1 MSNLEASRILA
12 SALKDVDEILKVSGC
27 ESNDICDAYDNLNNQ
42 YTLPEKSVQN
52 VRRESYSKNI
62 DNSTACDE
70 TYLYKTEK
78 EFFTLMNRLHK
89 CIEKLHSSQNIAL
102 LHTSEYCASNFK
114 VTGNSHINV
123 VEPSITQPTEYNLI
137 NNKQSVQLQQRQPH
151 YMASSNDYENLNDKL
166 LHQRIIRLQAQIQA
180 QANRIAELEK
190 DKTSLSHLVNRANR
204 TGQNDIMNQF
214 TIDMDNLQLLS
225 EVSKQHLRIT
235 SLEEMNRDLEEKIN
249 KLEKELS
256 HRSDLF
262 DVRNSY
268 KDSQSLKYNR
278 QYANQHPMMSS
289 RSATLGNNNNNT
301 NHTLNDE
308 SSKQMILQNR
318 LHYPAAFRRSITP
331 VAFNNRNSFIATSNP
346 YEYNSNF
353 IYQSSL
359 SGTQSTPP
367 TSRLINDQLYTNNTF
382 LQNERIHPQRLL
394 IPGENYFLLNA
405 DQFRSASLNE
415 LRYSKSIQSNT
426 VTNKVCNPNV
436 KNGFIVKSPADSFN
450 VNTSIDCSRIFNS
463 RNLLPPQY
471 GSSYHQ
477 KIYTD
482 SSRARSPPPQHLQ
495 TYHQKNNSIDDRQSL
510 ADCKLNECASS
521 LSPSTATLGSPSSGK
536 FTTGQTTQSK
546 ASPSSSSSSSEY
558 QHFTEITNQLG
569 NLMKDNKAPTLSKS
583 TTINNNGKNHF
594 KKLNIEHENFLSW
607 DKNMI
612 SAWLYKI
619 GLGYTVTHTRKWLTS
634 GQDLVNESKKS
645 LAQLMGIRNPLHL
658 KKLLIHIRL
667 CMKDNCP
674 ASNNTTIDINN
685 HDGYFYRNVEPPEN
699 FDMSGWLNDL
709 GLSQY
714 IPQFDKCIIDPYVLD
729 QLTMEDLSMLKISN
743 ELHMLSLRWGL
754 QMLRHINFD
763 RSRLCRDQMEQC
775 SANIPL
781 KRNILHSSIPSE
793 NENHSHTS
801 LMNTTLKTDS
811 MNIKTNSNS
820 SIYSPIQI
828 CYWTQKRV
836 VNWLQSIELPEY
848 ASELCGNGVHGA
860 LIILEDRFTP
870 DLLADI
876 LRIPPVKSLVR
887 RHLTQK
893 FIELVGLKIWQRKQH
908 SEVSNNLLTLH
919 SKIKL
924 TKKKSIFH
932 STRGSKSNLHHH
944 DDDNDISNE
953 LVCPN
958 EINTNHISIF
968 AEEVVTPNQECIH
981 ETGNIPTILLNP
993 IATNVQKLELQETDL

>member
-1 MSNLEASRILA
+1 
-12 SALKDVDEILKVSGC
+12 
-27 ESNDICDAYDNLNNQ
+27 
-42 YTLPEKSVQN
+42 
-52 VRRESYSKNI
+52 
-62 DNSTACDE
+62 
-70 TYLYKTEK
+70 
-78 EFFTLMNRLHK
+78 
-89 CIEKLHSSQNIAL
+89 
-102 LHTSEYCASNFK
+102 
-114 VTGNSHINV
+114 
-123 VEPSITQPTEYNLI
+123 
-137 NNKQSVQLQQRQPH
+137 
-151 YMASSNDYENLNDKL
+151 
-166 LHQRIIRLQAQIQA
+166 
-180 QANRIAELEK
+180 
-190 DKTSLSHLVNRANR
+190 
-204 TGQNDIMNQF
+204 MNQF
-214 TIDMDNLQLLS
+214 TIDMDNLQLLN

-256 HRSDLF
+256 HRPDLF
-262 DVRNSY
+262 DKRNSY

-278 QYANQHPMMSS
+278 QYTNQHPMISS
-289 RSATLGNNNNNT
+289 RSATLGNNNTNNT
-301 NHTLNDE
+301 LNE
-308 SSKQMILQNR
+308 SSKQLISQNR
-318 LHYPAAFRRSITP
+318 LNYPVAFRRSITP

-367 TSRLINDQLYTNNTF
+367 TSRLINDQSYTYDTF

-415 LRYSKSIQSNT
+415 LRYLKSIQPST
-426 VTNKVCNPNV
+426 VTNKAYNPNANIQWYA
-436 KNGFIVKSPADSFN
+436 KNGFIVKSPADSFD
-450 VNTSIDCSRIFNS
+450 VNTSIESSKIFNS

-477 KIYTD
+477 KIYMN

-495 TYHQKNNSIDDRQSL
+495 TYHQKNNTIDDRQSL
-510 ADCKLNECASS
+510 ADCRLNEYVSS
-521 LSPSTATLGSPSSGK
+521 FSPSNATLGSPSA
-536 FTTGQTTQSK
+536 T
-546 ASPSSSSSSSEY
+546 PSSSEY

-569 NLMKDNKAPTLSKS
+569 HRMKDDNASTLSKS
-583 TTINNNGKNHF
+583 PTITNNKKNHF
-594 KKLNIEHENFLSW
+594 KRLNVERECGKAWRSITLLSSPSLIDVFHWLSHGQMNNNFLSSNGLI
-607 DKNMI
+607 KSNSIHYKSQKFGSMNA
-612 SAWLYKI
+612 SLYS
-619 GLGYTVTHTRKWLTS
+619 RS
-634 GQDLVNESKKS
+634 KS
-645 LAQLMGIRNPLHL
+645 LERSYNDFDSVKCSSTVKSRRKTHETIPSCINNVGNGNNNNDVLSEPICNSSSSSTALLSNSIYNNKSQQIYQECLLKSNKNGLFNKKISIPNNTVLNNKNNPVRTPNSSDNCENRSSISPIHHAVKTITTPHLDKVNKSPLSHNGLNSSVEQRQTFQFAYTKRCLMGIRNPLHL

-674 ASNNTTIDINN
+674 ASNNTTTNINN
-685 HDGYFYRNVEPPEN
+685 YDGYLYRNVEPPEN

-729 QLTMEDLSMLKISN
+729 QLTMEDLSILKVFN

-763 RSRLCRDQMEQC
+763 RNRLCRDHLEQC

-781 KRNILHSSIPSE
+781 KRNILYSPIPSE
-793 NENHSHTS
+793 NENLSRTS
-801 LMNTTLKTDS
+801 LLNTTLERDS
-811 MNIKTNSNS
+811 VNIRTNSNS
-820 SIYSPIQI
+820 LTYSPIQI
-828 CYWTQKRV
+828 CYWTQTRV

-848 ASELCGNGVHGA
+848 ASELCGSGVHGA

-887 RHLTQK
+887 RHLKQK
-893 FIELVGLKIWQRKQH
+893 FIELVGLEIWQRKQH

-953 LVCPN
+953 LVCPI
-958 EINTNHISIF
+958 EINANHISIF
-968 AEEVVTPNQECIH
+968 NFYPFPVGSTFVFIH
-981 ETGNIPTILLNP
+981 VDNTNGNVLCRCVSVLVDQRRVSILPTIGLFVADT
-993 IATNVQKLELQETDL
+993 ICVYAIF

>member
-1 MSNLEASRILA
+1 
-12 SALKDVDEILKVSGC
+12 
-27 ESNDICDAYDNLNNQ
+27 
-42 YTLPEKSVQN
+42 T
-52 VRRESYSKNI
+52 
-62 DNSTACDE
+62 
-70 TYLYKTEK
+70 
-78 EFFTLMNRLHK
+78 
-89 CIEKLHSSQNIAL
+89 
-102 LHTSEYCASNFK
+102 
-114 VTGNSHINV
+114 
-123 VEPSITQPTEYNLI
+123 
-137 NNKQSVQLQQRQPH
+137 
-151 YMASSNDYENLNDKL
+151 
-166 LHQRIIRLQAQIQA
+166 
-180 QANRIAELEK
+180 
-190 DKTSLSHLVNRANR
+190 
-204 TGQNDIMNQF
+204 
-214 TIDMDNLQLLS
+214 
-225 EVSKQHLRIT
+225 
-235 SLEEMNRDLEEKIN
+235 
-249 KLEKELS
+249 
-256 HRSDLF
+256 
-262 DVRNSY
+262 
-268 KDSQSLKYNR
+268 
-278 QYANQHPMMSS
+278 
-289 RSATLGNNNNNT
+289 
-301 NHTLNDE
+301 
-308 SSKQMILQNR
+308 
-318 LHYPAAFRRSITP
+318 
-331 VAFNNRNSFIATSNP
+331 FNNRNSFIATSNP

-367 TSRLINDQLYTNNTF
+367 TSRLINDQSYTYDTF
-382 LQNERIHPQRLL
+382 LQNERIHPQRIL

-415 LRYSKSIQSNT
+415 LRYLKSIQPSI
-426 VTNKVCNPNV
+426 VTNKAYNPNANIQWYA
-436 KNGFIVKSPADSFN
+436 KNGFIVKSPADSFD
-450 VNTSIDCSRIFNS
+450 VNTSIESSKIFNS

-477 KIYTD
+477 KIYMN

-495 TYHQKNNSIDDRQSL
+495 TYHQKNNPIDDRQSL
-510 ADCKLNECASS
+510 ADCRLNEYVSS
-521 LSPSTATLGSPSSGK
+521 FSPSNTTLGSPSVGRY
-536 FTTGQTTQSK
+536 TTGQTTQSK
-546 ASPSSSSSSSEY
+546 AAPSSSEY

-569 NLMKDNKAPTLSKS
+569 HRMKDDNASTLSKS
-583 TTINNNGKNHF
+583 PTITNNKKNHF
-594 KKLNIEHENFLSW
+594 KRLNVERECGKAWRSITLLSSPSLIDVFHWLSHGQMNNNFLSSNGLIKSNSIHYKSQKFGSMNASLYSRSKSLERSYNDFDSVKCSSTVKSRRKTHETIPSCINNVSNGNNNNDVLSEPICNSSSSSTALLSNSIYNNKSQQIYQECLLKSNKNGLFNKKISIPNNTVLNNKNNPVRTPNSSDNYENRSSVSPIHHAVKTITTPHLDKVNKSPLSHNGLNSSVEQRQTFQFAYTKRNFLSW

-667 CMKDNCP
+667 CMKDNYP
-674 ASNNTTIDINN
+674 ANNNTTTNINN
-685 HDGYFYRNVEPPEN
+685 YDGYLYRNVEPPEN

-729 QLTMEDLSMLKISN
+729 QLTMEDLSILKIFN

-763 RSRLCRDQMEQC
+763 RNRLCRDHLEQC

-781 KRNILHSSIPSE
+781 KRNILYSPIPSE
-793 NENHSHTS
+793 NENLSHTS
-801 LMNTTLKTDS
+801 LLNTTLERDS
-811 MNIKTNSNS
+811 VNIRTNSNS
-820 SIYSPIQI
+820 LTYSPIQI
-828 CYWTQKRV
+828 CYWTQTRV

-848 ASELCGNGVHGA
+848 ASELCGSGVHGA

-893 FIELVGLKIWQRKQH
+893 FIELVGLEIWQRKQH

-953 LVCPN
+953 LVCPI
-958 EINTNHISIF
+958 EINANHISVF
-968 AEEVVTPNQECIH
+968 AEEVSTPIHECIH
-981 ETGNIPTILLNP
+981 ETGNIPTMLLDP
-993 IATNVQKLELQETDL
+993 TTTNVQKLELQETDL